1 MRHATLFAIV
11 FTVVCVGGCSSSPLG
26 GYTEVVKGEPA
37 KMTVHNTNA
46 DAMKNITVK
55 VDLAGKA
62 EGELLKHA
70 AS

>member
-1 MRHATLFAIV
+1 
-11 FTVVCVGGCSSSPLG
+11 
-26 GYTEVVKGEPA
+26 VKGEPA